1 MRLLLFIAALL
12 LLSCGQNSSESKK
25 EVLHGDTSK
34 TSATAA
40 QTTASARDSLF
51 YTTPDEAVVN
61 ESLKSR
67 YGTKWHVLNDSEAKW
82 MKDAFDYFI
91 VSRRKADPNYPY
103 IAKGDYNADGKK
115 DTAAVVTDSL
125 KTTYQVVILLGGGKS
140 LLWKEDILEDA
151 AISTIPKS
159 DIEGMDGEKTKK
171 VKMKGDGI
179 NVEYFEKA
187 AFVLYWDKNNFK
199 RIQTAD

>member
-1 MRLLLFIAALL
+1 MRVLIFTGAILF
-12 LLSCGQNSSESKK
+12 LSCGQNSSETKK
-25 EVLHGDTSK
+25 EEVLADTK
-34 TSATAA
+34 T
-40 QTTASARDSLF
+40 TTPSSDAGIKDSVF
-51 YTTPDEAVVN
+51 YTTPDEAIVN
-61 ESLKSR
+61 GSLKAR
-67 YGTKWHVLNDSEAKW
+67 YGSKWHLLNDSEAKW

-91 VSRRKADPNYPY
+91 VARRKNDPNYPY
-103 IAKGDYNADGKK
+103 IAKGDYNADGKQ

-125 KTTYQVVILLGGGKS
+125 KTNYQLAILMGGGNN

-151 AISTIPKS
+151 ALSTIPKS
-159 DIEGMDGEKTKK
+159 EIDGMVGEKTKK
-171 VKMKGDGI
+171 IKMKGDGI